1 MCTERFIFETAVTNL
16 SSRNKVLTYV
26 EYRAVSGVFQN
37 IDPPPPQSTQ
47 RVCPPPAPK
56 AVMGV
61 GVNILE
67 DARHRNG
74 LLQYT
79 LSTAHAL
86 SLLFIGAG
94 NYNYNN
100 RREEVRR
107 FLAGRR
113 WRAGAQR

>member
-47 RVCPPPAPK
+47 RVCPPPEPK
-56 AVMGV
+56 DGGAHTRRAVRGW

-67 DARHRNG
+67 NTRHWIG
-74 LLQYT
+74 LLQ
-79 LSTAHAL
+79 
-86 SLLFIGAG
+86 
-94 NYNYNN
+94 
-100 RREEVRR
+100 
-107 FLAGRR
+107 
-113 WRAGAQR
+113 